1 MVSPLKVDV
10 FARELSNHPDQTK
23 VSFVLN
29 GLRFGFKLGLNPP
42 RRLKSAK
49 KNKPSANQHVDV
61 IDNYLA
67 NEVALHRVAGPFPLP
82 PLPNLHVSSFGV
94 IPKKGQP
101 GKWRLIV
108 DLSSPGGLSV
118 NDGINAEDYT
128 MQYIRVDQII
138 NMISKYGRGALIAKF
153 DVEAAY
159 RNIAVHPSD
168 RYLLGMKWRN
178 LYYVDLAL
186 PFGLRSAPFIF
197 NSVAELVEWIL
208 LNSHNA
214 SDLLH
219 YLDDFITAGP
229 PDFNQCA
236 QNLATSQ
243 AVCNSLGLPLHPDKC
258 IGPSSCLVVLG
269 IELDSV
275 AQVARLPAEKL
286 HALQELIQAWC
297 GRRWCSRHQ
306 LESLIGHLHHAAKVV
321 WPGRSFLRR
330 MIDLLRCF
338 RRRDHPIRLNSE
350 FQLDLQWWHQFLS
363 SWNGVY
369 FWLFPG
375 MSATPDLEV
384 TLDASGSLGFGAYF
398 RNKWFTGSWAPSQA
412 AQSIAYKEL
421 FPIVIAARVWGS
433 SWSRRHV
440 LFRSDN
446 DSVVHILNSRTSKI
460 PSLMRL
466 LRHLLASAAR
476 FNFSFASLHVP
487 GVLNNIADALS
498 RFHWQEFRRL
508 APKAQLLPVTIA
520 PQLLEE
526 LIEPF

>member
-1 MVSPLKVDV
+1 
-10 FARELSNHPDQTK
+10 
-23 VSFVLN
+23 
-29 GLRFGFKLGLNPP
+29 
-42 RRLKSAK
+42 
-49 KNKPSANQHVDV
+49 
-61 IDNYLA
+61 
-67 NEVALHRVAGPFPLP
+67 
-82 PLPNLHVSSFGV
+82 
-94 IPKKGQP
+94 
-101 GKWRLIV
+101 
-108 DLSSPGGLSV
+108 
-118 NDGINAEDYT
+118 
-128 MQYIRVDQII
+128 
-138 NMISKYGRGALIAKF
+138 
-153 DVEAAY
+153 
-159 RNIAVHPSD
+159 
-168 RYLLGMKWRN
+168 
-178 LYYVDLAL
+178 
-186 PFGLRSAPFIF
+186 
-197 NSVAELVEWIL
+197 
-208 LNSHNA
+208 
-214 SDLLH
+214 
-219 YLDDFITAGP
+219 
-229 PDFNQCA
+229 
-236 QNLATSQ
+236 
-243 AVCNSLGLPLHPDKC
+243 
-258 IGPSSCLVVLG
+258 
-269 IELDSV
+269 
-275 AQVARLPAEKL
+275 
-286 HALQELIQAWC
+286 
-297 GRRWCSRHQ
+297 
-306 LESLIGHLHHAAKVV
+306 
-321 WPGRSFLRR
+321 

-384 TLDASGSLGFGAYF
+384 TSDASGSLGFGAYF
-398 RNKWFTGSWAPSQA
+398 RNEWFTGSWAPSQA

-460 PSLMRL
+460 PSLMCL

-508 APKAQLLPVTIA
+508 APKARLLPVTIA